1 MCKIGA
7 LWTFHLIFV
16 LEIIDLTV
24 VTSLSAIKL
33 GIVVEAARFVSCA
46 CNYYFI
52 RNCNYS
58 SILWVL
64 QWDIIGL
71 HRNYS
76 TVVMQLLYLTAT
88 VKRNYLILV
97 NWAVVGLVSIKQ
109 VCFIWTVISIPTWR
123 WMTCSCSYILRKS
136 SHIKEWNSV
145 TCTFTR
151 LFLRP
156 AYLHFFSCMCE
167 LLCIWRYNFT
177 LSCSRGCVGKQY
189 LNTVINI
196 KKSFKYLHWFF
207 KHHGFIE
214 DIFEMND
221 WSVI

>member
-1 MCKIGA
+1 MNRLCLVNDLCKIGA

-24 VTSLSAIKL
+24 VRSLSAIEM

-46 CNYYFI
+46 CNYWFI

-109 VCFIWTVISIPTWR
+109 VCMIWTVISIPTWR
-123 WMTCSCSYILRKS
+123 WMTCSC
-136 SHIKEWNSV
+136 
-145 TCTFTR
+145 
-151 LFLRP
+151 
-156 AYLHFFSCMCE
+156 
-167 LLCIWRYNFT
+167 
-177 LSCSRGCVGKQY
+177 
-189 LNTVINI
+189 
-196 KKSFKYLHWFF
+196 
-207 KHHGFIE
+207 
-214 DIFEMND
+214 
-221 WSVI
+221 